1 MGVYT
6 RLALD
11 PKVVLLTPL
20 NHEPE
25 FLGILNPS
33 TSAFC
38 FVPKVAFELRI
49 GILKWAQPHPA
60 LDQFFL
66 FIVYCN

>member
-11 PKVVLLTPL
+11 PKVILLVPL

-33 TSAFC
+33 ASAFC
-38 FVPKVAFELRI
+38 FVPKVAVELRI
-49 GILKWAQPHPA
+49 GVLERA
-60 LDQFFL
+60 
-66 FIVYCN
+66 